1 MPLSPSLSQ
10 TQTHSLAL
18 SHTQPPFLPPTIRQ
32 HAPYKYLRLQ
42 PCASTRAMQDAG
54 TQAEDARTMPT
65 ADAINAGSSRSV
77 RLKILKT

>member
-1 MPLSPSLSQ
+1 
-10 TQTHSLAL
+10 
-18 SHTQPPFLPPTIRQ
+18 
-32 HAPYKYLRLQ
+32 
-42 PCASTRAMQDAG
+42 MQDAG